1 MRSTALLGRG
11 ASAHSRPR
19 VPTTDRSAL
28 LVRLRRLGVSRGTQ
42 GNAEAEAAAAVLRRA
57 PEPVR
62 RPANRGR
69 AAPTAA
75 TEHTKRAP

>member
-28 LVRLRRLGVSRGTQ
+28 LVRLRRLGDSRGTQ
-42 GNAEAEAAAAVLRRA
+42 GNAEAEVVAAALRRA
-57 PEPVR
+57 PVPVR

-69 AAPTAA
+69 ADPTAA
-75 TEHTKRAP
+75 TEHTIRAP

>member
-28 LVRLRRLGVSRGTQ
+28 LVRLRRLGDSRGTQ
-42 GNAEAEAAAAVLRRA
+42 GNAEAEVADAVPRRA
-57 PEPVR
+57 PAPER
-62 RPANRGR
+62 RPAIRGR
-69 AAPTAA
+69 GPTAA

>member
-42 GNAEAEAAAAVLRRA
+42 GNAEAEEVAAEPRRV
-57 PEPVR
+57 PVPVR

-69 AAPTAA
+69 VAPTAA
-75 TEHTKRAP
+75 TVHTKRAP

>member
-28 LVRLRRLGVSRGTQ
+28 LVRLRRLGDSRGTQ
-42 GNAEAEAAAAVLRRA
+42 GNAEAEEVEAATRRA
-57 PEPVR
+57 PGPVR
-62 RPANRGR
+62 RPAIRGR
-69 AAPTAA
+69 VVPTAA
-75 TEHTKRAP
+75 TVHTTRAP